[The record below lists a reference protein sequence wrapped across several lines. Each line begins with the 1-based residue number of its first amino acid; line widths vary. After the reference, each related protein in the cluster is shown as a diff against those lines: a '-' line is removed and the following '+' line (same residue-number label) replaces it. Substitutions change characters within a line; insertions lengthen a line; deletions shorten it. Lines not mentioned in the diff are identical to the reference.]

1 MGNSGGRPGLIPFV
15 FLNCPLQQKTLFSLD
30 IICLPRNEKKR
41 TEIII
46 LTLARHGIQFN

>member
-1 MGNSGGRPGLIPFV
+1 MGNSGGRPGLIPF
-15 FLNCPLQQKTLFSLD
+15 FLNCPLQQKTLFRLD

-46 LTLARHGIQFN
+46 LTLARHRIQFN